1 MNTHLNQQFPLLES
15 VTRPTL
21 ETAVGLLP
29 VTNHL
34 LTYSINVPPGFIP
47 LDQETRA
54 YVSTKVMCHHIGRK
68 EQTARGWA
76 CHEDGPLR
84 PIRVNGRLAWAVA
97 DIKRILGVVSKVG
110 A

>member
-1 MNTHLNQQFPLLES
+1 MTIATPSPLLNKPMAQY
-15 VTRPTL
+15 PTHAL
-21 ETAVGLLP
+21 EQPAPKPDHAQWIAELKGCPTD
-29 VTNHL
+29 
-34 LTYSINVPPGFIP
+34 FIP
-47 LDQETRA
+47 LEFETRTHVTTA
-54 YVSTKVMCHHIGRK
+54 VMCRHLGRK

-97 DIKRILGVVSKVG
+97 DIKHLLGV

>member
-1 MNTHLNQQFPLLES
+1 MTYATFHSASSAQ
-15 VTRPTL
+15 TL
-21 ETAVGLLP
+21 TGASCTP
-29 VTNHL
+29 
-34 LTYSINVPPGFIP
+34 SDFIP
-47 LDQETRA
+47 LEQETRTH
-54 YVSTKVMCHHIGRK
+54 VSTRVMCHHLGRK

-97 DIKRILGVVSKVG
+97 DIKRILG

>member
-1 MNTHLNQQFPLLES
+1 MKTGVTQLFPTE
-15 VTRPTL
+15 
-21 ETAVGLLP
+21 LP
-29 VTNHL
+29 AAL
-34 LTYSINVPPGFIP
+34 AIIGPAGFIA
-47 LDQETRA
+47 LDQETRTH
-54 YVSTKVMCHHIGRK
+54 VSTSVMCHHLGRK

-97 DIKRILGVVSKVG
+97 DIKRILG

>member
-1 MNTHLNQQFPLLES
+1 MKTSTENQP
-15 VTRPTL
+15 VTRIDR
-21 ETAVGLLP
+21 AQW
-29 VTNHL
+29 
-34 LTYSINVPPGFIP
+34 LTELNGCPIDFIP
-47 LDQETRA
+47 LDKETRTH
-54 YVSTKVMCHHIGRK
+54 VSTRVMCYHIGRK

-97 DIKRILGVVSKVG
+97 DIKRLLG

>member
-1 MNTHLNQQFPLLES
+1 MNYATFHSASSAQILAGQSFAPS
-15 VTRPTL
+15 
-21 ETAVGLLP
+21 
-29 VTNHL
+29 
-34 LTYSINVPPGFIP
+34 GFIP
-47 LDQETRA
+47 LDQETRTH
-54 YVSTKVMCHHIGRK
+54 VSTSVMCFHLGRK

-97 DIKRILGVVSKVG
+97 DIKRILG